1 MTRLVICRAAF
12 LGIAA
17 AALFF
22 TTAGARQFQSSD
34 VLPTD
39 SPTVEAM
46 NHMGDLLRQRTG
58 GRLGVNVGHSDKDSE
73 NFTVGQV
80 RTGLLDMARVNLAV
94 LNSLQP
100 GTIVPAL
107 PYLFRSTDHMRRV
120 LDGPIGNRILA
131 SLEHDGFI
139 GLCFYDLGA
148 RSFYSTKAPIRS
160 VEDFNGLT
168 VRVQP
173 SDIWAEMLELLGAK
187 PMAIPFDRVAAAL
200 KAGVIDAS
208 ENTWPAYVAA
218 GHHRIAK
225 YYSLTE
231 HSMMPGV
238 LVFSRKVW
246 TELSPKDQRAIR
258 AAAKDSVAFLRG
270 RLDAYEVS
278 ARLKAENSG
287 SQVIDNVDRKSFADV
302 MRPLPSKLLPNPRL
316 QQLIRDAQADAEVAS
331 MP

>member
-1 MTRLVICRAAF
+1 MRLVIPRAVF
-12 LGIAA
+12 LGIVA
-17 AALFF
+17 AALVV
-22 TTAGARQFQSSD
+22 TTAGARQLQSSD
-34 VLPTD
+34 VLPAD

-46 NHMGDLLRQRTG
+46 KHMGELLRQRTG
-58 GRLGVNVGHSDKDSE
+58 GRLGIDVEHSDKDSE

-80 RTGLLDMARVNLAV
+80 RTGLLDMARVNLAAF
-94 LNSLQP
+94 NSLQP
-100 GTIVPAL
+100 ETIVPSL

-120 LDGPIGNRILA
+120 LDGPIGDRILA
-131 SLEHDGFI
+131 AMEHDGII

-148 RSFYSTKAPIRS
+148 RSFYSTKGPIRK
-160 VEDFNGLT
+160 VGDFNGLT

-173 SDIWAEMLELLGAK
+173 SDIWAEMIRTLGAK

-208 ENTWPAYVAA
+208 ENNWPAYVAT
-218 GHHRIAK
+218 GHHRVAK

-238 LVFSRKVW
+238 LVFSKKVW
-246 TELSPKDQRAIR
+246 TELSPKDQRATR
-258 AAAKDSVAFLRG
+258 AAAKDSAAFLRA
-270 RLDAYEVS
+270 RLDTYEVS

-302 MRPLPSKLLPNPRL
+302 LRPLYAKLPPNPRL
-316 QQLIRDAQADAEVAS
+316 QQMIRDAQADVEVAS

>member
-1 MTRLVICRAAF
+1 MRSVIYRAAF
-12 LGIAA
+12 VGIVA
-17 AALFF
+17 AALFV
-22 TTAGARQFQSSD
+22 TTAGARQLQSSD

-46 NHMGDLLRQRTG
+46 KHMGDLLRQRTG
-58 GRLGVNVGHSDKDSE
+58 GRLGVNVDHSDKDSE

-94 LNSLQP
+94 FNSLQP
-100 GTIVPAL
+100 ETIVPAL
-107 PYLFRSTDHMRRV
+107 PYLFRSIDHMRRV
-120 LDGPIGNRILA
+120 LDGPIGDRILA
-131 SLEHDGFI
+131 SLDHDGFV

-148 RSFYSTKAPIRS
+148 RSFYSARGPIRN
-160 VEDFNGLT
+160 VGDLNGLA

-173 SDIWAEMLELLGAK
+173 SDIWAELIRALGAK

-208 ENTWPAYVAA
+208 ENTWPAYVAT
-218 GHHRIAK
+218 GHHRVAR

-238 LVFSRKVW
+238 LVFSKQVW
-246 TELSPKDQRAIR
+246 TELSPQDQHAIR
-258 AAAKDSVAFLRG
+258 AAAKDSVTFLRG

-287 SQVIDNVDRKSFADV
+287 SQVIDDVDRKSFADV
-302 MRPLPSKLLPNPRL
+302 LRPHYSKLLPNPRL
-316 QQLIRDAQADAEVAS
+316 QQMIRDAQADVEVATV
-331 MP
+331 P